1 MVNEI
6 KADFEYAAK
15 VGHNKLGN
23 EEKRERLNS
32 FPAQNDKLSLHDKAL
47 QERVLAR
54 VKLPN
59 VVWDN
64 LIKDLKNKE
73 TKATIC
79 STYRIKPAD
88 LKQIRRWLGY

>member
-1 MVNEI
+1 MVE
-6 KADFEYAAK
+6 FEYAAK

-23 EEKRERLNS
+23 EEKRERLNY
-32 FPAQNDKLSLHDKAL
+32 FPAQNEKLSLREQAI
-47 QERVLAR
+47 QNRILAR
-54 VKLPN
+54 IKLPN

-64 LIKDLKNKE
+64 LIRDLKNKE

-79 STYRIKPAD
+79 NTYHIKPAD

>member
-1 MVNEI
+1 MTE
-6 KADFEYAAK
+6 FEYTAEL
-15 VGHNKLGN
+15 GHNKLGN
-23 EEKRERLNS
+23 EEKTKPMPIRHV
-32 FPAQNDKLSLHDKAL
+32 PVQNDKLSIREKAI
-47 QERVLAR
+47 QDRVLSR

-64 LIKDLKNKE
+64 LIKDLQNKE

-79 STYRIKPAD
+79 NTYRIKPAD